1 LLQRQFVRKT
11 EVEPLKLN
19 RKYSYQQAEINNQ
32 NYDDDYYYAGAIDNS
47 YEENVYEEE
56 APMRKEMV

>member
-11 EVEPLKLN
+11 EVEPIKLN

-32 NYDDDYYYAGAIDNS
+32 NDDDYYAGAMDNS

-56 APMRKEMV
+56 APRRKEVV